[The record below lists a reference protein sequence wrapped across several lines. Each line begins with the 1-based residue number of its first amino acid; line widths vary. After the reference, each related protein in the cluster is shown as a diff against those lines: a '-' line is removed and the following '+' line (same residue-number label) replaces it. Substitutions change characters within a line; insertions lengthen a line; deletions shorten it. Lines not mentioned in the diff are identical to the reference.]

1 MKSSN
6 TKAHSK
12 PKPRADAWN
21 QAQWESWSLLM
32 VKVQAG
38 DDEAYRRLLNEI
50 GPVLFSF
57 VRRRVF
63 NREMVQDVYQEVL
76 LTFHKARH
84 SYEPGRPLGPWLFT
98 VARNSLLD
106 ALGRNRKFAEKEV
119 PSEVLPESS
128 QPEQD
133 GSLDDEMT
141 QALRTWRSATQGRRA
156 FKTQRPFLGG
166 SGERI
171 ENIGGRFEGQGPSG
185 IPAASKNFSGGKN
198 MRPKIKKMEKFH
210 QELVDQILSQSLP
223 AQKVWPAP
231 VQWLVWALLSALCIG
246 VLLIKMKIYNDV
258 DKVLSQMPSL
268 SFLALAFLGSALAGW
283 NHRFQHARA

>member
-1 MKSSN
+1 
-6 TKAHSK
+6 
-12 PKPRADAWN
+12 
-21 QAQWESWSLLM
+21 
-32 VKVQAG
+32 
-38 DDEAYRRLLNEI
+38 LNEI

-133 GSLDDEMT
+133 GSLDDELT
-141 QALRTWRSATQGRRA
+141 QALRTLPESNRRA
-156 FKTQRPFLGG
+156 VELLKLKGL
-166 SGERI
+166 SLE
-171 ENIGGRFEGQGPSG
+171 E
-185 IPAASKNFSGGKN
+185 AAKEL
-198 MRPKIKKMEKFH
+198 KISVGA
-210 QELVDQILSQSLP
+210 L
-223 AQKVWPAP
+223 KVRAHRGYL
-231 VQWLVWALLSALCIG
+231 QLRKLLSAE
-246 VLLIKMKIYNDV
+246 KT
-258 DKVLSQMPSL
+258 
-268 SFLALAFLGSALAGW
+268 
-283 NHRFQHARA
+283 